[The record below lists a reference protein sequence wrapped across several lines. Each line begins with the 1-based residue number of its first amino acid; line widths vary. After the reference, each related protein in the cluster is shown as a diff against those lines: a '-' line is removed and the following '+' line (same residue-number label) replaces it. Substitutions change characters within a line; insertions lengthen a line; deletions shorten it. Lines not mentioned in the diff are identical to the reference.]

1 VQNDEEVN
9 CERQCSINLF
19 VPTKVLRT
27 NTTTKVVK
35 ITFWLVKSYDFT
47 SQNMHYGLN
56 RLKKSKMDKIGLKSS
71 EIVKIGWNRA
81 KSRFQDRFC
90 DFDKMRPWNKILP
103 SWTAVRCLLD
113 YSCTVVFKI
122 TWLSSLCSF
131 QLRRKTLS
139 QITIHKYSFQFQQ
152 NKSLIGRRQR
162 SILHPPQ
169 KRSLRK
175 LLPLILHPKKK
186 ERKRQRETGRKR
198 GAWWIYRDR
207 RIRGLK
213 V

>member
-1 VQNDEEVN
+1 
-9 CERQCSINLF
+9 
-19 VPTKVLRT
+19 
-27 NTTTKVVK
+27 
-35 ITFWLVKSYDFT
+35 
-47 SQNMHYGLN
+47 MHYGLN
-56 RLKKSKMDKIGLKSS
+56 RLKKSKMGKIGLKSS
-71 EIVKIGWNRA
+71 EIAKIGWNRA
-81 KSRFQDRFC
+81 KSRFHDRFC
-90 DFDKMRPWNKILP
+90 DFDKMRPWNKIP
-103 SWTAVRCLLD
+103 PLLD
-113 YSCTVVFKI
+113 SCQMPIGLFLHNHGL

-169 KRSLRK
+169 KRPLRK

>member
-1 VQNDEEVN
+1 MDVFIVLVCIKQ
-9 CERQCSINLF
+9 SSPLF
-19 VPTKVLRT
+19 GKLQFQGYCRH
-27 NTTTKVVK
+27 
-35 ITFWLVKSYDFT
+35 LKSRFDST

-56 RLKKSKMDKIGLKSS
+56 RLKKLKIGKIGLKSS
-71 EIVKIGWNRA
+71 EIAKIGWNHA

-90 DFDKMRPWNKILP
+90 DFDKMRPWNKIPP
-103 SWTAVRCLLD
+103 SWTAIRCLLD
-113 YSCTVVFKI
+113 YSCTV
-122 TWLSSLCSF
+122 TDSRDCLHSALSNWGEKLF
-131 QLRRKTLS
+131 
-139 QITIHKYSFQFQQ
+139 HKYSFQFQQ
-152 NKSLIGRRQR
+152 NKSLIGQRQR

-169 KRSLRK
+169 KRPLRK

-198 GAWWIYRDR
+198 GAWWIYQDR

>member
-1 VQNDEEVN
+1 MKSRKIAISRPILRFWQNEA
-9 CERQCSINLF
+9 L
-19 VPTKVLRT
+19 K
-27 NTTTKVVK
+27 
-35 ITFWLVKSYDFT
+35 
-47 SQNMHYGLN
+47 QNPPLLDSCQMP
-56 RLKKSKMDKIGLKSS
+56 IGLFLHSH
-71 EIVKIGWNRA
+71 G
-81 KSRFQDRFC
+81 
-90 DFDKMRPWNKILP
+90 L
-103 SWTAVRCLLD
+103 
-113 YSCTVVFKI
+113 

-152 NKSLIGRRQR
+152 NKSLIGQWQR

-169 KRSLRK
+169 KRPLRK

-198 GAWWIYRDR
+198 GAWWIYWDR

-213 V
+213 VFKMRVELAEREFGAAGSHWLE